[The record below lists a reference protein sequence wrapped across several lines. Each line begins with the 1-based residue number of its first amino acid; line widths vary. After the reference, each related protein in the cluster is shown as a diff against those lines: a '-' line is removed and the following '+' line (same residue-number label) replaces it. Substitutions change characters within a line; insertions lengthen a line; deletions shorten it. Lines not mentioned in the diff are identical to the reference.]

1 MTSVKICVICEK
13 FLTFSNRNTSQKMKV
28 ILLILV
34 IFLLFISTGYGQ
46 EKVYYNQTEV
56 GALFGK
62 GQELWN
68 GEHDS
73 RLDLSL
79 ITFHGAKIT
88 KHHAVGF
95 SLGFD
100 QYESIS
106 IIPFALGWRGF
117 LGKENR
123 PQLIGGFDF
132 GGGSAILEKKENTEW
147 YESWYEGGLMY
158 SPSIGVKLPAK
169 KGKTSLTLTLAY
181 KSQKAGYFQGFFD
194 QGLTPRPLSNS
205 NLPPGY
211 NSITETSYHF
221 HSLVARIGLAF

>member
-1 MTSVKICVICEK
+1 
-13 FLTFSNRNTSQKMKV
+13 MKV

-46 EKVYYNQTEV
+46 EKSYFNQTEV

-62 GQELWN
+62 GEKEWN
-68 GEHDS
+68 GES
-73 RLDLSL
+73 QPRIGLS
-79 ITFHGAKIT
+79 IQSFHGVQFSKR
-88 KHHAVGF
+88 HVVGALIGYD
-95 SLGFD
+95 S
-100 QYESIS
+100 YESIS

-147 YESWYEGGLMY
+147 YESWYEGGLMF

-169 KGKTSLTLTLAY
+169 KGKTSLTMTIAY

-194 QGLTPRPLSNS
+194 QGLTPRTLSNS

-211 NSITETSYHF
+211 NSITETSYQF